1 MAASEITTEG
11 LRSFFEGF
19 AASSTAGDVEA
30 LARLYAPTIMIAGPA
45 GARAINTADMMRA
58 IPQRREMLQSLGCRR
73 TTLGSL
79 EETPLDGRYTLA
91 RAEWRWD
98 FEPPGAPP
106 SHLILPSTF
115 IVDRS
120 GEAPVIVVYVMHQDL
135 TAVLRER
142 EIAGRGTA

>member
-1 MAASEITTEG
+1 MSAIEFATEG

-19 AASSTAGDVEA
+19 AAASTAGDLDA

-45 GARAINTADMMRA
+45 GARAVNTVDMMRA
-58 IPQRREMLQSLGCRR
+58 IPERREMLQSLGCRR
-73 TTLGSL
+73 TTLAGL
-79 EETPLDGRYTLA
+79 DETPLDGRYTLA

-98 FEPPGAPP
+98 FEPAGAPP
-106 SHLILPSTF
+106 SHLTLPSTF

-135 TAVLRER
+135 TAVLRKK
-142 EIAGRGTA
+142 

>member
-1 MAASEITTEG
+1 MSAPEFATGS

-19 AASSTAGDVEA
+19 AASSTAGDVDA
-30 LARLYAPTIMIAGPA
+30 LARLYAPTIMVAGPA
-45 GARAINTADMMRA
+45 GARAVNTPDMMRA
-58 IPQRREMLQSLGCRR
+58 IPQRRQMLQALGCRR
-73 TTLGSL
+73 TTLASL

-98 FEPPGAPP
+98 FEPPDAPP
-106 SHLILPSTF
+106 THLTLPSTF

-135 TAVLRER
+135 TAVLQQKR
-142 EIAGRGTA
+142 